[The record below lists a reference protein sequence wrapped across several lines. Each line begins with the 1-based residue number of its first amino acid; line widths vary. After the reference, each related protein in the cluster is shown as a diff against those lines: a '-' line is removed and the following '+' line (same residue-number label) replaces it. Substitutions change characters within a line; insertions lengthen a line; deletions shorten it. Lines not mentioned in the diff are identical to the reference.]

1 MTDALSPNQQHERV
15 IQNFTDYLIKLKAT
29 GEKLPINQVDG
40 NVNISELA
48 RICGCKRGVFQ
59 KPKNKIGKML
69 KKAISDIGTQAK
81 TNTQEESILKS
92 QKAQAQRDSS
102 KLSKELERV
111 TAEVEKLR
119 EENSLLEQENRG
131 LKNKLHGQI
140 NATESMLND
149 GKRRFIWEQ

>member
-1 MTDALSPNQQHERV
+1 MTNALSPNQQHERV

-29 GEKLPINQVDG
+29 GEKLPINKVDG

-48 RICGCKRGVFQ
+48 RICECKRGVFQ
-59 KPKNKIGKML
+59 KPQNTIGKML

-81 TNTQEESILKS
+81 TNTQEESFLTS
-92 QKAQAQRDSS
+92 QKDQAQKDNS

-140 NATESMLND
+140 NATESMLID